1 MEVNLFY
8 KYVSLPYTTAEAES
22 QRAVCER
29 LKLTGRIRLAAEGIN
44 GHLAGCPESLKAY
57 REHNEGTAH
66 FTGVHYKVSEANH
79 CPFGGEFFVRIA
91 SEITA
96 AGPQMRDASLTT
108 MEESD
113 ETHLSAREFHEAVL
127 RCQKQQECGGK
138 KQVLIDTRNHYETAV
153 GRFEGAVDP
162 KLRTFSQFPG
172 WVAANKESLQGA
184 DVYMYCTGGIRCEKA
199 SVYLSSLGIASSVSQ
214 LAGGIHAYLAEYSS
228 EAREAG
234 VKTTGFAPGQQNRIE
249 DVVESLSTEKPAQKK
264 PRVAE
269 DKDNCQPAGCL
280 WRGANYTFDDRY
292 SSRLAGGSGS
302 FGKCC
307 YCGTSW
313 STISADVVCSVCCDQ
328 ILVCESCR
336 LDCVK
341 RSTNKVK
348 NDSNSAAMIKPESNV
363 LNVEKVYDSNNHQ
376 PKPPPPDVVRAKGVN
391 FSKRI
396 EAEQK
401 SVYLC
406 TEHNL
411 LSDGW
416 RGFLSRAEAQDLT
429 LKSLESALMQ
439 LHKQLIASKGRGGK
453 ARRRNLQAQIDRV
466 TVFLEERG
474 VHVQEVNGKIVTE
487 AAQDHPDD
495 EEWAAF
501 FPLLNLWDC

>member
-1 MEVNLFY
+1 MFY
-8 KYVSLPYTTAEAES
+8 KYVAVPDTTAEAES

-44 GHLAGCPESLKAY
+44 GHLAGCPEALRSY
-57 REHNEGTAH
+57 REHNEWTQL
-66 FTGVHYKVSEANH
+66 FSDVHYKVSKADT

-91 SEITA
+91 SEITS
-96 AGPQMRDASLTT
+96 AGPQMRDASLEAMGET
-108 MEESD
+108 SG
-113 ETHLSAREFHEAVL
+113 THLSAREFHEAVL
-127 RCQKQQECGGK
+127 RCQKHESSGGK

-234 VKTTGFAPGQQNRIE
+234 VKTSGLPPGQQAQNE
-249 DVVESLSTEKPAQKK
+249 VAVESKSTEKRAVKK
-264 PRVAE
+264 HRVAE
-269 DKDNCQPAGCL
+269 DNDSCQPDECL
-280 WRGANYTFDDRY
+280 WQGANYSFDDRY
-292 SSRLAGGSGS
+292 ASRLAGGSGS
-302 FGKCC
+302 FGRCC
-307 YCGTSW
+307 YCGASW
-313 STISADVVCSVCCDQ
+313 NTISAEVVCSVCCDQ
-328 ILVCESCR
+328 ILVCDSCR
-336 LDCVK
+336 LDCVG
-341 RSTNKVK
+341 RSKA
-348 NDSNSAAMIKPESNV
+348 NDNNSAENSAEKVLPESSV
-363 LNVEKVYDSNNHQ
+363 LSVEQVSDSPYDQ
-376 PKPPPPDVVRAKGVN
+376 PIPPPPDVMKAKGVN

-416 RGFLSRAEAQDLT
+416 REFLSRAEAQGLP
-429 LKSLESALMQ
+429 LHSLESALLQ
-439 LHKQLIASKGRGGK
+439 LNKQLAASKGRGGK

-466 TVFLEERG
+466 TMFLEERG
-474 VHVQEVNGKIVTE
+474 MQVPEGDDKVVNELAEGNITN
-487 AAQDHPDD
+487 
-495 EEWAAF
+495 EWAAF